1 MVRLVDHGLGVPI
14 YGPVVPVPPTF
25 LSPEMKAGHYPV
37 GYDPAKARA
46 LLRAAGYRPGAD
58 GIMQKDGQQLAFT
71 YLMLTGDADNQQV
84 TELTQADLL
93 KIGIRMKV
101 REIEF
106 NQLVALL
113 GNPKADWQAAGLGET
128 TGVYPSGEEVFG
140 TNAAQNAGGY
150 SDPEMD
156 RLITASTEAAGLS
169 GLYAYEN
176 YASAQQPVIF
186 QAAAQP
192 SILVRAT
199 RLHGVKDFVD
209 SSGTYYPDQLYCS
222 AEGAEK

>member
-1 MVRLVDHGLGVPI
+1 MR
-14 YGPVVPVPPTF
+14 
-25 LSPEMKAGHYPV
+25 
-37 GYDPAKARA
+37 
-46 LLRAAGYRPGAD
+46 
-58 GIMQKDGQQLAFT
+58 KDGKELSFV
-71 YLMLTGDADNQQV
+71 YLMLSGDAANEQV
-84 TELTQADLL
+84 TELTQADFL

-113 GNPKADWQAAGLGET
+113 ENPKADWQAAGLGET
-128 TGVYPSGEEVFG
+128 TSVYPSGEEVFATG
-140 TNAAQNAGGY
+140 AGQNAGGY
-150 SDPEMD
+150 SDAKMD
-156 RLITASTEAAGLS
+156 RLITASTETPGLS

-192 SILVRAT
+192 SILSRDT
-199 RLHGVKDFVD
+199 IHGVKDFVD

-222 AEGAEK
+222 ASGAK